1 MCVGIPMCIAS
12 VEPDHGTAVGSGR
25 GRTETLNVLLVETV
39 APGDWV
45 LAFQGSAIR
54 RLSPDEA
61 RETDA
66 ALDALEAAL
75 AGGGSYDAFFPDLA
89 DREPQL
95 PAHLKGNPR

>member
-1 MCVGIPMCIAS
+1 VCVGIPMCIAS
-12 VEPDHGTAVGSGR
+12 VEPDRGTAVGSGR

-95 PAHLKGNPR
+95 PAHLKGNNR

>member
-1 MCVGIPMCIAS
+1 MCIGTPMLIAS
-12 VEPDHGTAVGSGR
+12 VEPDHGTAVASGR
-25 GRTETLNVLLVETV
+25 GRTETLNVLLVGAV

-45 LAFQGSAIR
+45 LAYQGSAIR
-54 RLSPDEA
+54 RLSADEA

-75 AGGGSYDAFFPDLA
+75 AGSGSFDAFFPDLA

-95 PAHLKGNPR
+95 PAHLKGTAS